1 MNTPVGMDI
10 VKAMR
15 FLLYNVRYCSG
26 HGGKFHLPWSGYLN
40 RTDRH
45 FNLITT
51 FIQKMAPDI
60 VGLLEVDAGS
70 YRSRRR
76 NQAALIAETLGHY
89 HVYHSKYS
97 AQSLARR
104 LPVMGKQ
111 VNAFLCRD
119 PIHARRFHFFKKGVK
134 RLVIELELQHLV
146 IFLVHLSLGYRT
158 RHDQLNDLY
167 TLVQTT
173 QKPCIVAGDFN
184 AFWGDREIKLF
195 LAATG
200 LVSACAQPR
209 PSFPSWNPRR
219 QLDFILHS
227 SAIKITEFFM
237 PQVTFSDHLPLVCD
251 FEIQGPKADKNVSL
265 TGKLK
270 GK

>member
-1 MNTPVGMDI
+1 
-10 VKAMR
+10 MR
-15 FLLYNVRYCSG
+15 LLLYNVRYCSG
-26 HGGKFHLPWSGYLN
+26 NGGQFHLPWSGYLH
-40 RTDRH
+40 RTARQLDQ
-45 FNLITT
+45 ITA
-51 FIQKMAPDI
+51 FIQMMAPDI

-70 YRSRRR
+70 YRSRRH

-89 HVYHSKYS
+89 HVYHSKYPER
-97 AQSLARR
+97 SLARR
-104 LPVMGKQ
+104 LPVMGQQ

-119 PIHARRFHFFKKGVK
+119 AVHGRRFHFFKKGVK
-134 RLVIELELQHLV
+134 RLVIELELQNLV

-200 LVSACAQPR
+200 LVNACAQSR
-209 PSFPSWNPRR
+209 PSFPSWKPRR

-227 SAIKITEFFM
+227 SNIQITDFFM

-251 FEIQGPKADKNVSL
+251 FEIQSPKADQKDST
-265 TGKLK
+265 TGKPK
-270 GK
+270 RSNIQDT